1 MTKQEKN
8 KALQMETI
16 AYYSGF
22 GGVEIKAIEY
32 GIEDYVIFIANSFI
46 PNIRTAHR
54 VKIYYNTSRPYF
66 NYHTLQIHLDECI
79 RV

>member
-16 AYYSGF
+16 AYYNGF

-32 GIEDYVIFIANSFI
+32 GIEDHVIFIANSFI
-46 PNIRTAHR
+46 PNNKTVHR
-54 VKIYYNTSRPYF
+54 VKIHYDSRRPYF
-66 NYHTLQIHLDECI
+66 HYHTLRIPFDECL